1 VARDTGEVSQEN
13 VHVVEDA
20 IAALN
25 ERDLERYLSCCTEDV
40 ELRTPLAEIGGVY
53 QGPDGIRRFFDDLGD
68 TSPDFRIELDGLQ
81 EFGADRVVGFLR
93 VSATGRASG
102 IPAAVDTATTNVY
115 DFADGKLSR
124 VRIFLDRQEALEA
137 ASSR

>member
-1 VARDTGEVSQEN
+1 VSQAN
-13 VHVVEDA
+13 VEVVERA

-25 ERDLERYLSCCTEDV
+25 ERDLDRYLACCTEDV

-53 QGPDGIRRFFDDLGD
+53 QGPDGIRRFFADLGD
-68 TSPDFRIELDGLQ
+68 TSPDFRIELERLQ
-81 EFGADRVVGFLR
+81 EVGADRVIGFLR

-115 DFADGKLSR
+115 DLADGRISR
-124 VRIFLDRQEALEA
+124 IRIFLDRQEALEA
-137 ASSR
+137 VGLQE